1 MKIQRITSRFA
12 MYKKFIDGKNKI
24 INIKGELFMDNNML
38 TTKEATLI
46 SDLLTMEES
55 ACKKARLYARTLTN
69 EKLAQK
75 FNKIADNHEMR
86 FNALFELL

>member
-1 MKIQRITSRFA
+1 MN
-12 MYKKFIDGKNKI
+12 D
-24 INIKGELFMDNNML
+24 NML

-55 ACKKARLYARTLTN
+55 ACKKARLYAKTMTDKQLSET
-69 EKLAQK
+69 
-75 FNKIADNHEMR
+75 FSKIADNHEKR